1 MESLKT
7 VFLTGSTGFIGK
19 NLLLK
24 LSGEYKVT
32 SYVRNTSLSINENIV
47 IHLAGKAQDLKKS
60 LEFHEY
66 YKVNTE
72 FSNVVFSNF
81 LNSESDVFIM
91 LSSVKAVADNVVG
104 VLTEDYPINPVTHYG
119 KSKYEAEKFIF
130 SSSIPRGKRIYV
142 LRPCMVHGPGNI
154 GNLNLLY
161 KVVNKGFP
169 WPLGAFENKRSFC
182 SVENLIF
189 VIKELM
195 EREDIPSGVYN
206 VCDDVPLS
214 TNQVISILSESVK
227 SNVKFLNLPKWFIY
241 LLAKFGNVFKLPL
254 NDENLQKLTES
265 YVVCNVKIKK
275 AIGKPFP
282 VSSKD
287 GFIKTFNSF
296 R

>member
-1 MESLKT
+1 MESVKT

-24 LSGEYKVT
+24 LYGEYKVT
-32 SYVRNTSLSINENIV
+32 SYVRNTPLSINENIV
-47 IHLAGKAQDLKKS
+47 IHLAGKAQDLKKP
-60 LEFHEY
+60 LGFHEY

-72 FSNVVFSNF
+72 LSNFVFSNF

-91 LSSVKAVADNVVG
+91 LSSVKAVADSVVG
-104 VLTEDYPINPVTHYG
+104 VLTEDSPSNPLTHYG

-130 SSSIPRGKRIYV
+130 SSSIPIGKRVYV
-142 LRPCMVHGPGNI
+142 LRPCMVYGPGDK

-161 KVVNKGFP
+161 KIVNKGFP

-189 VIKELM
+189 VIKELI

-206 VCDDVPLS
+206 VCDDGPLS
-214 TNQVISILSESVK
+214 TNQVISILCESVK
-227 SNVKFLNLPKWFIY
+227 SNSKFLNLPKWFIY
-241 LLAKFGNVFKLPL
+241 FLAKLGNVFKLPL

-265 YVVCNVKIKK
+265 YVVCNNKIKK

-287 GFIKTFNSF
+287 GILKKFNSF